1 MASGQDH
8 IIKSSERLW
17 RLIAERAKHGS
28 DVAAIDR
35 RIWDLF
41 GDDWAIMFTDLV
53 GFSRQ
58 VQQFGILHFLQI
70 IYEQQQL
77 LLPIV
82 DAHDGVL
89 VKIEADSFLI
99 LFKRPEV
106 ALACAR
112 EMEKRCAQINARRPH
127 EEQVILCVGIGFGR
141 ILKIGDEDCYG
152 HEVNLASKL
161 GEDIAEGGEILVTPA
176 ARAKI
181 GDVAG
186 ATWEQVDHDYAGEKA
201 YFRLQPS

>member
-1 MASGQDH
+1 MASGSDH

-17 RLIAERAKHGS
+17 RLVAERAKHGS
-28 DVAAIDR
+28 DVAAIDQ

-58 VQQFGILHFLQI
+58 VQKFGILHFLQI
-70 IYEQQQL
+70 ILEQEEM

-82 DAHDGVL
+82 DAHDGIL

-99 LFKRPEV
+99 LFKQPAR
-106 ALACAR
+106 ALACALA
-112 EMEKRCAQINARRPH
+112 MEKQCAQLNARRQH
-127 EEQVILCVGIGFGR
+127 EEQVILCVGIGWGH

-176 ARAKI
+176 ARLKI
-181 GDVAG
+181 ADSVKV
-186 ATWEQVDHDYAGEKA
+186 TWEEVQHEYAGEHA
-201 YFRLQPS
+201 YFKVRA

>member
-1 MASGQDH
+1 MASGADH

-28 DVAAIDR
+28 DVAAIDE

-41 GDDWAIMFTDLV
+41 GAEWAIMFTDLV

-70 IYEQQQL
+70 IYEQQEL

-82 DAHDGVL
+82 DAHDGIL

-99 LFKRPEV
+99 LFKQPAR
-106 ALACAR
+106 ALACALA
-112 EMEKRCAQINARRPH
+112 MEKQCAQINARRPH
-127 EEQVILCVGIGFGR
+127 EEHVILCVGIGYGR

-161 GEDIAEGGEILVTPA
+161 GEDIAEGGQILVTPSA
-176 ARAKI
+176 HAKI
-181 GDVAG
+181 RETMPAQKFEEVAH
-186 ATWEQVDHDYAGEKA
+186 EYAGEHRYWKA
-201 YFRLQPS
+201 G